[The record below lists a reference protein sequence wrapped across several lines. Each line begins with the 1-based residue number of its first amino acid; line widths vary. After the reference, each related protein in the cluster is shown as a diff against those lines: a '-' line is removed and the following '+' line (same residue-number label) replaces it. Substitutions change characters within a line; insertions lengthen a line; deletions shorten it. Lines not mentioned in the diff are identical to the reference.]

1 MWYLKGCLM
10 LCSLR
15 YLITCVK
22 DFPGSVQMLPG
33 PVRLQARLHYW
44 VYGPVRL
51 QARLR
56 YWVYLNYFHIWNIR
70 IFQVPSER
78 ATSDKNLLDKLAA
91 IADEIEE
98 LGNDYHTARKL
109 GEVHQRSASTRIQEA
124 VSGSAQD
131 TVQISLK

>member
-1 MWYLKGCLM
+1 MFIAISYYMCQGFPRV
-10 LCSLR
+10 CS
-15 YLITCVK
+15 
-22 DFPGSVQMLPG
+22 DA
-33 PVRLQARLHYW
+33 ARSCSIAGKVALLSLW
-44 VYGPVRL
+44 SCSIAGKVAL
-51 QARLR
+51 LSL
-56 YWVYLNYFHIWNIR
+56 LNYFHIWNIR